1 MQIKKQSGF
10 TLIELVVVIII
21 LGILAATATSK
32 FVDLS
37 TDAKIA
43 SLEGV
48 AGAMRSGLTLVLSEA
63 AIQGKA
69 SGNDTIDFLGTDIPV
84 YNGYPAVDTA
94 SNTTASRFAA
104 TNAQVKA
111 WLDID
116 AVDVTTRG
124 LEGDDPSSL
133 FFTDQATSLNY
144 IYIFFSEDYDR
155 KSIFLKCQILY
166 TNKEG
171 STPSV
176 TVLSDDC

>member
-1 MQIKKQSGF
+1 MQMKVQLGF
-10 TLIELVVVIII
+10 TLIELVVVIVV
-21 LGILAATATSK
+21 LGILSATATSK
-32 FVDLS
+32 FIDLS
-37 TDAKIA
+37 VDAKIA

-63 AIQGKA
+63 AIQGKV

-84 YNGYPAVDTA
+84 YNGYPAVDTESDTSA
-94 SNTTASRFAA
+94 NRFAV

-124 LEGDDPSSL
+124 LEGDDPSTV

-155 KSIFLKCQILY
+155 KSIYLACHILY
-166 TNKEG
+166 TNTVG

-176 TVLSDDC
+176 TVLTDDC